1 MGASVKKKH
10 KPLFNTNVLN
20 QKNISNKNGQNLTI
34 ICNQLTSR
42 PLPYDLFLNKER
54 NFLETI
60 KFANSLNDDIKKK
73 TFFRLFP

>member
-20 QKNISNKNGQNLTI
+20 QKIYQIKMDKILQLSAISL
-34 ICNQLTSR
+34 LR
-42 PLPYDLFLNKER
+42 PLPYDLFFKER

-60 KFANSLNDDIKKK
+60 KFANSLNDDIKKN
-73 TFFRLFP
+73 FL